1 MSHRSQ
7 DHLIFLEPKGLTMAG
22 GQFQSRPLSAET
34 ERELLS
40 ARIDALEKQMDQ
52 IQHERDK
59 ALIWGIRTLGSM
71 LLALAAWAY
80 SAGIFGKHPP

>member
-1 MSHRSQ
+1 
-7 DHLIFLEPKGLTMAG
+7 MAG
-22 GQFQSRPLSAET
+22 GQSHNRLLSAET
-34 ERELLS
+34 EHELLA
-40 ARIDALEKQMDQ
+40 ARVETLENKMKE

-80 SAGIFGKHPP
+80 SAGIFGKHSP